1 MSRRYPGGGGA
12 GPLLTMEVPNEVRVK
27 YVEIIDDILST
38 SDLAQ
43 VTEKKIRNGIQDR
56 VEYDITPQKVSE
68 SPSATRAT
76 RANLLGGNQGTDH
89 ASLRRLQR
97 ETER

>member
-1 MSRRYPGGGGA
+1 MGERQNAS
-12 GPLLTMEVPNEVRVK
+12 LTMEVPNEVRVK

-56 VEYDITPQKVSE
+56 VEYDITPQKVSRE
-68 SPSATRAT
+68 DEDGWINSTDGLGCNQRADNATV
-76 RANLLGGNQGTDH
+76 
-89 ASLRRLQR
+89 
-97 ETER
+97 